1 MNCKKAQRLM
11 SAYVDNMLSE
21 SEKNSFE
28 LHISGCESCKKEL
41 ELIKE
46 TAALS
51 AGLKFAAPENFT
63 KEVCEKINSV
73 SEENVSKEERGFA
86 VPFKKYGTVFAAFV
100 ILAAVAFAN
109 PVWEEYKNR
118 TAKSGISTNETSKD
132 GGESAYTKNS
142 TASDV
147 VKTETGTADNADKNT
162 VNDKQ
167 TDKALI
173 SGEKEEI
180 NNGSNTKKNAEIKH
194 NISENT
200 DLQTSPERSVPNSE
214 NADNENADNENLRV
228 FSVYG
233 EDAENKTSAPDE
245 RNAKSKTDCADTDA
259 EPFSATLFIGESSA
273 ADDPAQ
279 DAPSSKRASG
289 GSGNFYDIVKISVQ
303 SHLDLAETESIISE
317 ILGFE
322 VMGSNGEI
330 ELLLTNEEFAKLAD
344 SLKDDADFEGFDV
357 DFGKNDVEILIFT
370 K

>member
-11 SAYVDNMLSE
+11 SAYVDNMLSD
-21 SEKNSFE
+21 SEKDSFE

-46 TAALS
+46 TAALA

-73 SEENVSKEERGFA
+73 SEENISKEERGFA

-142 TASDV
+142 TASDA
-147 VKTETGTADNADKNT
+147 VKTKTGTADNTDKNT

-180 NNGSNTKKNAEIKH
+180 NNGANTKKNAEIRH

-214 NADNENADNENLRV
+214 NADNENLRV

-233 EDAENKTSAPDE
+233 EDAENKTSAPNE

-259 EPFSATLFIGESSA
+259 EPFSATSFIGESSA
-273 ADDPAQ
+273 ANDLAQ
-279 DAPSSKRASG
+279 DAPSSKQASG

-303 SHLDLAETESIISE
+303 SHLDLGETESIISE

-322 VMGSNGEI
+322 VMGANGEI
-330 ELLLTNEEFAKLAD
+330 EILLTNEEFAKLSD
-344 SLKDDADFEGFDV
+344 NLKNNADFEGFDV